1 MQTRRERE
9 APGVSAG
16 GPTHGWLP
24 GLRETHCGGGGGKNT
39 LDAEKITCEACQE
52 PMPVRVAAE
61 QVLNIL
67 AFRPNPDT
75 LREAL
80 LHVVDREACP
90 DRLER
95 IGRLIVPVGR
105 ARRKAE
111 LMREQGEMQA

>member
-1 MQTRRERE
+1 MN
-9 APGVSAG
+9 APHGEKVISRHG
-16 GPTHGWLP
+16 GTHGWLP
-24 GLRETHCGGGGGKNT
+24 GLSETYCGGTGGRNT
-39 LDAEKITCEACQE
+39 LDPEEVTCEACLE
-52 PMPVRVAAE
+52 PLPVRVAAE

-80 LHVVDREACP
+80 LHQVDREASAE
-90 DRLER
+90 RLER

-111 LMREQGEMQA
+111 WVRESEGVQAE

>member
-1 MQTRRERE
+1 MTMRERQ
-9 APGVSAG
+9 SAAVG
-16 GPTHGWLP
+16 AGEPTHGWLP
-24 GLRETHCGGGGGKNT
+24 GLQETYCGGGGGRNA

-67 AFRPNPDT
+67 AYRPNPDT
-75 LREAL
+75 LRQAL
-80 LHVVDREACP
+80 LHVVDRETRP

-111 LMREQGEMQA
+111 LVREQGEMQI